1 MKNLL
6 LTVMLLSASAAAN
19 AFVAEGDSV
28 STLNDQQIEE
38 VVVQGVRVQKNAPFA
53 VANIKKAELREFA
66 QSGQELPFLLSKTP
80 GVMAWGDNGVGTG
93 TSFLRIRGAGDSRIN
108 VTIDGVPLNSPE
120 DQQVFWANM
129 NGYAHMLGSLQV
141 QRGVGTSTNG
151 DGAFGGTLSL
161 GMKAP
166 SEKATAELTGSIGSY
181 NTYHYGAS
189 FSTGLLWGRLIFDGM
204 YHETITDGF
213 IHGTDGRSG
222 SYLGRLTYKANR
234 FVLSYKN
241 FGNFEKTG
249 QAWNGVT
256 AGNNDLS
263 IMDGTYGKHTGIHT
277 YKDLYDAGLGQYN
290 SLVDRLV
297 FNPDGTFHTEP
308 YTMSDGSIWRKTTDN
323 FWQNHNILSLVWD
336 MGEHWKTTASLHY
349 THGYGYY
356 RELKPDTKPK
366 KFGLSNVDLDGN
378 EVEITDFV
386 RRKGMKQDCYG
397 LVWNTSY
404 RDDRWDVIGGIA
416 AQQFKSPHFGYVTY
430 IAHPGLSKMVLAG
443 GDYQYYDSDAR
454 KNDASVFVKASFNIT
469 RGLQVFADVQYR
481 HVDYKTTGINDK
493 FYEDGGRWVN
503 QPLNVDEH
511 YNFLNPKAGLSY
523 VQGQHRG
530 YASVAVSHREPQ
542 RDNFTDNGNY
552 PFPKAEKLVDYE
564 AGYNFSGRT
573 LRAGVNLYYMD
584 YRDQFVQTGQK
595 SDIGEKLTTNVH
607 KSYRAGMEIT
617 AGWDATPWLTFE
629 GNAALSLN
637 KIRDFDEFVE
647 DWDDWKDNP
656 DAAKYHCDGNGDE
669 LRQFHYD
676 NSTLAFSPSC
686 ILNGFVTFHHKGF
699 SATWHTNFVSRQ
711 YLDNT
716 KNNDRS
722 LPSYSVS
729 NLKFGY
735 VAKVTKACGIKEVEL
750 GLSFNNILGRRYAS
764 YGWVYSAIAESYGH
778 TNDNRYYQIG
788 FTPSAG
794 LTAMGSLTLRF

>member
-6 LTVMLLSASAAAN
+6 LTVMLLPASVAAN

-256 AGNNDLS
+256 AGNDDKS

-297 FNPDGTFHTEP
+297 FNPDGTFRTEP

-404 RDDRWDVIGGIA
+404 TDRRWNVIGGIA

-430 IAHPGLSKMVLAG
+430 IAHPGLSKAVLAG

>member
-378 EVEITDFV
+378 EVEKTDFV

-404 RDDRWDVIGGIA
+404 TDRRWNVIGGIA

-493 FYEDGGRWVN
+493 FYKDGGRWVN

-523 VQGQHRG
+523 VQGPHRG

-607 KSYRAGMEIT
+607 KSYRAGMELT
-617 AGWDATPWLTFE
+617 AGWDATPWLTLE

-637 KIRDFDEFVE
+637 KIRDFDEYVE

>member
-6 LTVMLLSASAAAN
+6 LTVMLLPASVAAN

-256 AGNNDLS
+256 AGNDDKS

-297 FNPDGTFHTEP
+297 FNPDGTFRTEP

-378 EVEITDFV
+378 KVERTDFV

-404 RDDRWDVIGGIA
+404 TDRRWNVIGGIA

-430 IAHPGLSKMVLAG
+430 IAHPGLSKAVLAG

-493 FYEDGGRWVN
+493 FYKDGGRWVN

-523 VQGQHRG
+523 VEGPHRG

-607 KSYRAGMEIT
+607 KSYRAGMELT
-617 AGWDATPWLTFE
+617 AGWDATPWLTLE

-637 KIRDFDEFVE
+637 KIRDFDEYVE

-788 FTPSAG
+788 FTPSVG

>member
-6 LTVMLLSASAAAN
+6 LTVMLLPASVAAN

-256 AGNNDLS
+256 AGNDDKS

-404 RDDRWDVIGGIA
+404 TDRRWNVIGGIA

-430 IAHPGLSKMVLAG
+430 IAHPGLSKAVLAG

-454 KNDASVFVKASFNIT
+454 KNDASVFVKASINIT

>member
-28 STLNDQQIEE
+28 TTLNDQQIEE

-256 AGNNDLS
+256 AGNDDKS

-297 FNPDGTFHTEP
+297 FNSDGTFHTEP

-366 KFGLSNVDLDGN
+366 KFGLNNVDLDGN

-404 RDDRWDVIGGIA
+404 TDRRWNVIGGIA

-523 VQGQHRG
+523 VQGPHRG

-607 KSYRAGMEIT
+607 KSYRAGMELT
-617 AGWDATPWLTFE
+617 AGWDATPWLTLE

>member
-6 LTVMLLSASAAAN
+6 LTVMLLPACAAAN
-19 AFVAEGDSV
+19 AFVTEGDSV

-161 GMKAP
+161 GLKAP
-166 SEKATAELTGSIGSY
+166 SEKATAEMTGSIGSY

-256 AGNNDLS
+256 AGNDDKS

-297 FNPDGTFHTEP
+297 FNSDGTFHTEP

-378 EVEITDFV
+378 EVEKTDFV

-404 RDDRWDVIGGIA
+404 TDRRWNVIGGIA

-523 VQGQHRG
+523 VQGPHRG

-607 KSYRAGMEIT
+607 KSYRAGMELT
-617 AGWDATPWLTFE
+617 AGWDATPWLTLE

>member
-6 LTVMLLSASAAAN
+6 LTVMLLPASVAAN

-256 AGNNDLS
+256 AGNDDKS

-297 FNPDGTFHTEP
+297 FNSDGTFHTEP

-378 EVEITDFV
+378 KVERTDFV

-404 RDDRWDVIGGIA
+404 TDRRWNVIGGIA
-416 AQQFKSPHFGYVTY
+416 AQQFKSPHFGYITY
-430 IAHPGLSKMVLAG
+430 ISHPGLSKAVLAN

-523 VQGQHRG
+523 VQGPHRG

-607 KSYRAGMEIT
+607 KSYRAGMELT
-617 AGWDATPWLTFE
+617 AGWDATPWLTLE

>member
-6 LTVMLLSASAAAN
+6 LTVMLLPASVAAN

-256 AGNNDLS
+256 AGNDDKS

-297 FNPDGTFHTEP
+297 FNSDGTFHTEP

-378 EVEITDFV
+378 KVERTDFV

-404 RDDRWDVIGGIA
+404 TDRRWNVIGGIA

-523 VQGQHRG
+523 VQGPHRG

-607 KSYRAGMEIT
+607 KSYRAGMELT
-617 AGWDATPWLTFE
+617 AGWDATPWLTLE

-637 KIRDFDEFVE
+637 KIRDFDEYVE

-735 VAKVTKACGIKEVEL
+735 VTKVTKACGIKEVEL

>member
-297 FNPDGTFHTEP
+297 FNSDGTFHTEP

-378 EVEITDFV
+378 KVERTDFV

-404 RDDRWDVIGGIA
+404 TDRRWNVIGGIA

-523 VQGQHRG
+523 VQGPHRG

-607 KSYRAGMEIT
+607 KSYRAGMELT
-617 AGWDATPWLTFE
+617 AGWDATPWLTLE

>member
-6 LTVMLLSASAAAN
+6 LTVMLLPACAAAN

-256 AGNNDLS
+256 AGNDDKS

-378 EVEITDFV
+378 KVERTDFV

-404 RDDRWDVIGGIA
+404 TDRRWNVIGGIA

-430 IAHPGLSKMVLAG
+430 IAHPGLSKAVLAG

-617 AGWDATPWLTFE
+617 AGWDATPWLTLE

-764 YGWVYSAIAESYGH
+764 FGWVYSAIAESYGH

>member
-6 LTVMLLSASAAAN
+6 LTVMLLPASVAAN

-28 STLNDQQIEE
+28 TTLNDQQIEE

-129 NGYAHMLGSLQV
+129 NGYTHMLGSLQV

-256 AGNNDLS
+256 AGNDDKS

-290 SLVDRLV
+290 SLVDKLV
-297 FNPDGTFHTEP
+297 FNSDGTFHTEP

-378 EVEITDFV
+378 KVERTDFV

-607 KSYRAGMEIT
+607 KSYRAGMELT

>member
-6 LTVMLLSASAAAN
+6 LTVMLLPASVAAN

-256 AGNNDLS
+256 AGNDDKS

-378 EVEITDFV
+378 KVERTDFV

-404 RDDRWDVIGGIA
+404 TDRRWNVIGGIA

-523 VQGQHRG
+523 VQGPHRG

-607 KSYRAGMEIT
+607 KSYRAGMELT

-637 KIRDFDEFVE
+637 KIRDFDEYVE

>member
-6 LTVMLLSASAAAN
+6 LTVMLLPASVAAN

-256 AGNNDLS
+256 AGNDDKS

-378 EVEITDFV
+378 KVERTDFV

-404 RDDRWDVIGGIA
+404 TDRRWNVIGGIA

-523 VQGQHRG
+523 VQGPHRG

-607 KSYRAGMEIT
+607 KSYRAGMELT

>member
-6 LTVMLLSASAAAN
+6 LTVMLLPASVAAN

-256 AGNNDLS
+256 AGNGDLS

-378 EVEITDFV
+378 KVERTDFV

-404 RDDRWDVIGGIA
+404 TDRRWNVIGGIA

-430 IAHPGLSKMVLAG
+430 IAHPGLSKAVLAG

-523 VQGQHRG
+523 VEGPHRG

-607 KSYRAGMEIT
+607 KSYRAGMELT
-617 AGWDATPWLTFE
+617 AGWDATPWLTLE

-637 KIRDFDEFVE
+637 KIRDFDEYVE

-735 VAKVTKACGIKEVEL
+735 ITKVTKACGIKEVEL

>member
-6 LTVMLLSASAAAN
+6 LTVMLLPASVAAN

-256 AGNNDLS
+256 AGNDDKS

-378 EVEITDFV
+378 KVERTDFV

-404 RDDRWDVIGGIA
+404 TDRRWNVIGGIA

-617 AGWDATPWLTFE
+617 AGWDATPWLTLE

-637 KIRDFDEFVE
+637 KIRDFDEYVE

>member
-6 LTVMLLSASAAAN
+6 LTVMLLPACAAAN

-28 STLNDQQIEE
+28 TTLNDQQIEE

-256 AGNNDLS
+256 AGNDDKS

-378 EVEITDFV
+378 KVERTDFV

-404 RDDRWDVIGGIA
+404 TDRRWNVIGGIA

-430 IAHPGLSKMVLAG
+430 IAHPGLSKAVLAG

-584 YRDQFVQTGQK
+584 YRDQFAQTGQK

>member
-6 LTVMLLSASAAAN
+6 LTVMLLPASVAAN

-256 AGNNDLS
+256 AGNDDKS

-378 EVEITDFV
+378 KVERTDFV

-404 RDDRWDVIGGIA
+404 TDRRWNVVGGIA
-416 AQQFKSPHFGYVTY
+416 AQQCKSPHFGYVPY
-430 IAHPGLSKMVLAG
+430 LAHPALSKMVLAG
-443 GDYQYYDSDAR
+443 GDYKYYDSDAR

-617 AGWDATPWLTFE
+617 AGWDATPWLTLE

>member
-6 LTVMLLSASAAAN
+6 LTVMMLPASAAAN

-28 STLNDQQIEE
+28 TTLNDQQIEE

-256 AGNNDLS
+256 AGNDDKS

-404 RDDRWDVIGGIA
+404 TDHRWNVIGGIA

-523 VQGQHRG
+523 VEGPHRG

-573 LRAGVNLYYMD
+573 LRAGINLYYMD

-607 KSYRAGMEIT
+607 KSYRAGMELT
-617 AGWDATPWLTFE
+617 AGWDATPWLTLE

-637 KIRDFDEFVE
+637 KIRDFDEYVE

-735 VAKVTKACGIKEVEL
+735 VAKVTKACGINEVEL

>member
-6 LTVMLLSASAAAN
+6 LTVMLLPACAAAN
-19 AFVAEGDSV
+19 AFVTEGDSV

-256 AGNNDLS
+256 AGNDDKS

-378 EVEITDFV
+378 KVERTDFV

-404 RDDRWDVIGGIA
+404 TDRRWNVIGGIA

-430 IAHPGLSKMVLAG
+430 IAHPGLSKAVLAG

-523 VQGQHRG
+523 VEGPHRG

>member
-297 FNPDGTFHTEP
+297 FNSDGTFHTEP

-404 RDDRWDVIGGIA
+404 TDRRWNVIGGIA

-523 VQGQHRG
+523 VQGPHRG

-607 KSYRAGMEIT
+607 KSYRAGMELT
-617 AGWDATPWLTFE
+617 AGWDATPWLTLE

-637 KIRDFDEFVE
+637 KIRDFDEYVE

>member
-6 LTVMLLSASAAAN
+6 LTVMMLSASAAAN

-256 AGNNDLS
+256 AGNDNKS

-290 SLVDRLV
+290 SLVDKLV

-378 EVEITDFV
+378 EVEKTDFV

-416 AQQFKSPHFGYVTY
+416 AQQFKSPHFGYITY
-430 IAHPGLSKMVLAG
+430 ISHPGLSKAVLAN

-617 AGWDATPWLTFE
+617 AGWDATPWLTLE

-637 KIRDFDEFVE
+637 KIRDFDEYVE